1 MNIII
6 DSSVLKPNRPEDIT
20 VYFKDKIP
28 SHLKRVTLKSVII
41 FSEIPIQQLFQNI
54 QNIRYAYICCDILD
68 KDVNLLNSGKSEI
81 LRIMTIEQP
90 SAKSLRCLFVQN
102 FCKKLKYNDIR
113 SIRLYLTNCNQELL
127 KVDKPFSIIYELE
140 FT

>member
-1 MNIII
+1 MNITI
-6 DSSVLKPNRPEDIT
+6 DSAVLKPNRTEDIT

-41 FSEIPIQQLFQNI
+41 FSETPILQLFQN
-54 QNIRYAYICCDILD
+54 NRYVYICCDILD

-81 LRIMTIEQP
+81 LRIMTIEPP
-90 SAKSLRCLFVQN
+90 SAKSLRCFFVQN

-113 SIRLYLTNCNQELL
+113 SIRLYLTNCNQEML
-127 KVDKPFSIIYELE
+127 KVDQPFNIIYELE